1 MKPDD
6 TTKAAWWTSP
16 HSNEIETLA
25 AMRSSDAE
33 DDEEFNAEGASSP
46 DVPPCVEAE
55 EQDDAATG
63 SADVET
69 ATADG
74 GANEHAGERTASG
87 DAAHG
92 FDARADDRDD
102 DTRADDRDDDAA
114 RLDEDEAK
122 SNDGGSDDGDDA
134 TDHRFP
140 RRSSTQ
146 PAVGGNGEGPSGDDD
161 DDLSDGD
168 DAECSCLNQ

>member
-74 GANEHAGERTASG
+74 GADEHAGKG
-87 DAAHG
+87 PPAATPPM
-92 FDARADDRDD
+92 AL
-102 DTRADDRDDDAA
+102 TRAPTTVTTTRAPTTVTTTQHDWTKTKPKVTTA
-114 RLDEDEAK
+114 
-122 SNDGGSDDGDDA
+122 GA
-134 TDHRFP
+134 TTGMMP
-140 RRSSTQ
+140 LTIVSL
-146 PAVGGNGEGPSGDDD
+146 AVHQRNQ
-161 DDLSDGD
+161 LSVEIGRGHL
-168 DAECSCLNQ
+168 AMTMTISAMAMTRNAVA